1 MPGVLM
7 IEGMAQLAGLLVEA
21 SLKSQHGRDAK
32 AILTV
37 LERTKFRAMV
47 RPGDSLVYRAEMMS
61 VNPEGGKATVRAT
74 RDGRVVATT
83 AMVFAFKYIDD
94 PLLDSRRTALLKM
107 WMEPS

>member
-1 MPGVLM
+1 M
-7 IEGMAQLAGLLVEA
+7 IEA
-21 SLKSQHGRDAK
+21 SLKAQYGRDAK

-47 RPGDSLVYRAEMMS
+47 RPGDSLVYRAELMS
-61 VNPEGGKATVRAT
+61 VKPEGGKAAVQAALN
-74 RDGRVVATT
+74 GRVVATT

-94 PLLDSRRTALLKM
+94 PLLDRRRNDLLKM